1 MGMGRKRLKGAA
13 ALSIVALA
21 TAMGAVSASA
31 DEIIVCVN
39 ECVVQ
44 PGTGGRLNAFNKI
57 QANNGEAFKKVTEN
71 GAFHKFSWG
80 KEFHKHEGTANA
92 FHKIENNAGQAFLK
106 ISGNDAFK
114 KV

>member
-1 MGMGRKRLKGAA
+1 MGRKRLKGAA

-39 ECVVQ
+39 ECGVIR
-44 PGTGGRLNAFNKI
+44 PGTGGLLNAFSKI
-57 QANNGEAFKKVTEN
+57 ESNNGQAFNKVTEN

-106 ISGNDAFK
+106 ISGN
-114 KV
+114 